1 MRLGGILRSTV
12 SRSTVSRST
21 LAGAAFMLAS
31 GLVVAFMEAA
41 VRGVSQT
48 LHPFVLVFW
57 REFFSVLLLLP
68 LWVIAG
74 RPRVERRRLPLH
86 ALRSIL
92 NGGAILVWYLALR
105 SLPLAEATALGFTA
119 ILFAA
124 MGSRAVLGER
134 VFPLQWIAIAAGLGG
149 AALIVGPGM
158 GSGAGSGTDSGSGLA
173 GAGEAFGAAAALGS
187 AVLFAGSMLV
197 AKLQSRGDGS
207 AVSALLLAIGM
218 GALAGLL
225 AVPVWAWPSPQ
236 DFGWLGLFAVCNVL
250 GQVFFLEAMRR
261 ASAAVVIPLDVS
273 RLVWALMFGAAMYAE
288 WPAPP
293 ALIGAVLIGASA
305 VLVVL
310 GARRGSEELPAD
322 GRQVEAS

>member
-1 MRLGGILRSTV
+1 MRLRAV
-12 SRSTVSRST
+12 PRST

-31 GLVVAFMEAA
+31 GAVVAFMEAA

-57 REFFSVLLLLP
+57 RELFSVALLLP
-68 LWVIAG
+68 LWSFAG

-86 ALRSIL
+86 MLRALL
-92 NGGAILVWYLALR
+92 NGGAILTWYLALR

-124 MGSRAVLGER
+124 LGSHAVLGER
-134 VFPLQWIAIAAGLGG
+134 VTPLQWLAIAAGLGG
-149 AALIVGPGM
+149 AALIVGPGI
-158 GSGAGSGTDSGSGLA
+158 GIGEGAGSASTFGT
-173 GAGEAFGAAAALGS
+173 AAALGS
-187 AVLFAGSMLV
+187 AVLFAASMLV

-207 AVSALLLAIGM
+207 VVSALLLALGM

-225 AVPVWAWPSPQ
+225 AIPVWAWPSAPE
-236 DFGWLGLFAVCNVL
+236 FGWLGFFAICNVL

-261 ASAAVVIPLDVS
+261 ASASVVIPLDVS
-273 RLVWALMFGAAMYAE
+273 RLVWALVFGAMIYAE

-293 ALIGAVLIGASA
+293 ALVGAVLIGASA

-310 GARRGSEELPAD
+310 GARRGAADEMAPA
-322 GRQVEAS
+322 RIEA

>member
-1 MRLGGILRSTV
+1 MRSTAGPGTT
-12 SRSTVSRST
+12 SRGRVSRST
-21 LAGAAFMLAS
+21 LTGVAFMLAS
-31 GLVVAFMEAA
+31 GAVVAFMEAA

-57 REFFSVLLLLP
+57 RELFSVLLLLP
-68 LWVIAG
+68 LWMSVG
-74 RPRVERRRLPLH
+74 RPRVARRRLPLH
-86 ALRSIL
+86 LLRSLL
-92 NGGAILVWYLALR
+92 NGGAILTWYLALR

-134 VFPLQWIAIAAGLGG
+134 VFPLQWIAIAAGLVG
-149 AALIVGPGM
+149 AALIVGPGL
-158 GSGAGSGTDSGSGLA
+158 GLNAGLENAS
-173 GAGEAFGAAAALGS
+173 AFGVTAALGS
-187 AVLFAGSMLV
+187 AVLFAASMLV

-207 AVSALLLAIGM
+207 AVSALLLALGM
-218 GALAGLL
+218 GALAGVL
-225 AVPVWAWPSPQ
+225 AVPVWAWPSPEQ
-236 DFGWLGLFAVCNVL
+236 FAWLGFFALCNVL

-261 ASAAVVIPLDVS
+261 ASATIVIPLDVS
-273 RLVWALMFGAAMYAE
+273 RLVWALLFGAVFYAE

-310 GARRGSEELPAD
+310 GARRDERDAPEGHGA
-322 GRQVEAS
+322 EA